1 MGYKSTVTEIG
12 TMVQDFIGEK
22 MIIIFND
29 NAPAALRDMAVLH
42 SIEEMEREV
51 AVNDIIAIGGNEYL
65 VTAVGSE
72 ANETFKTMGHCTLC
86 FNGSDTAKIPGHIEL
101 LGEGMPEIT
110 VGSTI
115 EIIHT

>member
-12 TMVQDFIGEK
+12 PMVQDCIGEK
-22 MIIIFND
+22 MIIVFND
-29 NAPAALRDMAVLH
+29 NAPAALREMAVLH
-42 SIEEMEREV
+42 SIEEMEKDI
-51 AVNDIIAIGGNEYL
+51 AVNDIIAIGGQEFV

-72 ANETFKTMGHCTLC
+72 ANETFRTLGHCTFC
-86 FNGSDTAKIPGHIEL
+86 FNGGDTAKIPGHIEL

-110 VGSTI
+110 VGCTI